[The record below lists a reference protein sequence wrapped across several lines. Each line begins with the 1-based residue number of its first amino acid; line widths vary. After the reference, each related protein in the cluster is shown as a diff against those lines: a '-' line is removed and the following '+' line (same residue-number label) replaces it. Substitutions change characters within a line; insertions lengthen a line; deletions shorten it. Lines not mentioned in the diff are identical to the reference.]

1 MKNKSLIIGAIVLS
15 LVVLLAT
22 GTYAFWQITKSQ
34 DGANTLIG
42 GCLNVDITE
51 ESAGINL
58 EKTWPISDFDGM
70 QLEGYT
76 FTVTNYCDTPQDYRI
91 DLDRLV
97 DSEGRKEMSNEYLA
111 TLLDYGVPVMY
122 EELETGET
130 TVEDVKEKRVLAYDT
145 VAGKVGDEPGSN
157 THTLRLWIDEE
168 SPVSEQ
174 GSTFLSRVEIN
185 AGQGIEKYYTP
196 EECFTFDES
205 TGSITAYDV
214 SCGGTDVVIPYNIN
228 NVAVTQIGNAAFKE
242 KELTS
247 VEFPRS
253 VTTIGA
259 NAFHTNPTLEKIIF
273 KDGLI
278 SMGALSFFAD
288 GIAPIDC
295 GVLSFIM
302 LPNTLTTIG
311 PQAFKNNSLEQ
322 IIVPDSVTGMLN
334 ATFYGN
340 MIKEFKLGSGVDW
353 GTAVSAFALN
363 EIEEVIVPDHVTQI
377 QNSMFA
383 NNPIKTIKLGSSLTT
398 IGTNTF
404 SNNFFEYIS
413 TYPNKNIYAGENYLT
428 EVYIPANV
436 TSIGMNAFET
446 ATSDV
451 IITVENP
458 ESAMTLGINW
468 SGAAT
473 VIFGEEPTTTTE

>member
-1 MKNKSLIIGAIVLS
+1 MKNKNLIIGAIVLS
-15 LVVLLAT
+15 MVVVLSI
-22 GTYAFWQITKSQ
+22 GTYAYWTITKSQ

-196 EECFTFDES
+196 EECFTFDS
-205 TGSITAYDV
+205 SKGSITAYDV

-228 NVAVTQIGNAAFKE
+228 NVAVTQIGNSAFKE
-242 KELTS
+242 KGLTS
-247 VEFPRS
+247 VELPRS
-253 VTTIGA
+253 VTTIG
-259 NAFHTNPTLEKIIF
+259 NISFQYNPTLEKVIF
-273 KDGLI
+273 KDGLTSI
-278 SMGALSFFAD
+278 GNAAFLAD
-288 GIAPIDC
+288 TTAPIEESK
-295 GVLSFIM
+295 LSFIM
-302 LPNTLTTIG
+302 FPETLTNIG
-311 PQAFKNNSLEQ
+311 AQAFINNCLKQ
-322 IIVPDSVTGMLN
+322 VIIPDSVTSIG
-334 ATFYGN
+334 TVS
-340 MIKEFKLGSGVDW
+340 FKNNLIENYII
-353 GTAVSAFALN
+353 GTGITDLPSSL
-363 EIEEVIVPDHVTQI
+363 
-377 QNSMFA
+377 FA
-383 NNPIKTIKLGSSLTT
+383 NNEIKHVIIPDNIISVNVTFTNNPIEKITIGKGLTT
-398 IGTNTF
+398 LGNMSFANNGTCTEF
-404 SNNFFEYIS
+404 LYSREC
-413 TYPNKNIYAGENYLT
+413 YAGKNFLT
-428 EVYIPANV
+428 NVYIPSNV
-436 TSIGMNAFET
+436 KTIGEQVFVS

-451 IITVENP
+451 TITVENP
-458 ESAMTLGINW
+458 QSAMTSLGTNW
-468 SGAAT
+468 SGEAR
-473 VIFGEEPTTTTE
+473 VIFGEEPVSVTE

>member
-1 MKNKSLIIGAIVLS
+1 
-15 LVVLLAT
+15 
-22 GTYAFWQITKSQ
+22 
-34 DGANTLIG
+34 
-42 GCLNVDITE
+42 
-51 ESAGINL
+51 SAGINL

-122 EELETGET
+122 DELETGET

-145 VAGKVGDEPGSN
+145 VAGKVGNEPGSN

-228 NVAVTQIGNAAFKE
+228 NVAVTQIGASAFRE
-242 KELTS
+242 KGLTS

-253 VTTIGA
+253 VTTIGNMA
-259 NAFHTNPTLEKIIF
+259 VMGNQTLEKIIF
-273 KDGLI
+273 KNGL
-278 SMGALSFFAD
+278 LSIGQRAFA
-288 GIAPIDC
+288 GI
-295 GVLSFIM
+295 
-302 LPNTLTTIG
+302 N
-311 PQAFKNNSLEQ
+311 
-322 IIVPDSVTGMLN
+322 N
-334 ATFYGN
+334 ATVLTF
-340 MIKEFKLGSGVDW
+340 ISL
-353 GTAVSAFALN
+353 
-363 EIEEVIVPDHVTQI
+363 PD
-377 QNSMFA
+377 
-383 NNPIKTIKLGSSLTT
+383 SLTT
-398 IGTNTF
+398 IGLNAFMKTSIKQLIIPDNVNSLEANAFISSKIENLIIGKGIKEIGNHTF
-404 SNNFFEYIS
+404 RHNEIKKVVI
-413 TYPNKNIYAGENYLT
+413 PDNITSIGQYSFGDNPIEEIT
-428 EVYIPANV
+428 FGTGV
-436 TSIGMNAFET
+436 TSIGTVAFASFGPSEKYYNQNFLSEIFIPSNITTLET
-446 ATSDV
+446 GVFKDTTSDV
-451 IITVENP
+451 IIRTERTKADFLENVTT
-458 ESAMTLGINW
+458 SSSTALGNW
-468 SGAAT
+468 YGNAQ
-473 VIFGEEPTTTTE
+473 VISSDNLYIYE